1 MSTETALWKIIENL
15 PSYLKIELLHYA
27 EYLITKSSTLPQVED
42 VTVLETNTE
51 ERENW
56 QSFSL
61 NNLNQCYAED
71 EPEYARNQ
79 LKNITLIM
87 KEGNIILTPIP
98 QANG

>member
-56 QSFSL
+56 QFFSL

-71 EPEYARNQ
+71 EPEYA
-79 LKNITLIM
+79 IESI
-87 KEGNIILTPIP
+87 KEYNP
-98 QANG
+98 NYERR

>member
-42 VTVLETNTE
+42 VTVLETSTE

-56 QSFSL
+56 QSML
-61 NNLNQCYAED
+61 C
-71 EPEYARNQ
+71 RR
-79 LKNITLIM
+79 
-87 KEGNIILTPIP
+87 
-98 QANG
+98 